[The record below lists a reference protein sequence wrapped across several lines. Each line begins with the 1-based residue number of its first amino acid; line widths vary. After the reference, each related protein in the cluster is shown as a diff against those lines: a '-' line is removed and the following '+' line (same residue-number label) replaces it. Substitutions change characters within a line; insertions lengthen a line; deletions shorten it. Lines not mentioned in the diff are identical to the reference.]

1 LTKPGG
7 EGTVAPQFHSI
18 SIEVKQ
24 PMPNYVLALDQGTT
38 SSRAILF
45 DRVGRIVSVSQQEFP
60 QIFPQAGWVEHNP
73 EDIWNSQLYCAREA
87 LSKANAKAADVAAI
101 GITNQRET
109 TVVWDRTSHRA
120 IHNAIVWQCR
130 RTAPLCDKLKKE
142 KFDRVI
148 QRKTGLVTDA
158 YFSGTKVAW
167 LMDNVA
173 GARKRAAAGEL
184 AFGTV
189 DSWLIHRLSRGRAH
203 VTDVSNASRTL
214 LYDIRKQKWD
224 DEILK
229 KLRVSASL
237 LPEVRSSSEVY
248 AETDASLLGAPI
260 PIAGIAGDQQAALYG
275 QACFKPGMMKNT
287 YGTGCFLLMN
297 TGEAANASKTGLL
310 TTIAWRTGG
319 KTEYA
324 LEGSVFIAG
333 AAVQWLRDGLGIIA
347 NAADTEA
354 LATSVNDNQGVY
366 FVPAFVGLGAPY
378 WDPNAR
384 GAVVGLTR
392 GATRAHLARAALEA
406 MAYQTRDVVECMQKD
421 SGIKAK
427 ELRVDGGAT
436 RNDFLCQFQADLLG
450 IPVVRPVIT
459 ETTALGAAYLAGLA
473 VGFWKSEKEI
483 AAQWQVEERF
493 EPKMKRSERDRLYE
507 GWQAAVA
514 RVR

>member
-1 LTKPGG
+1 
-7 EGTVAPQFHSI
+7 
-18 SIEVKQ
+18 
-24 PMPNYVLALDQGTT
+24 MPNYVLALDQGTT

-45 DRVGRIVSVSQQEFP
+45 DRAGHIVSTGQQEFP

-73 EDIWNSQLYCAREA
+73 EDIWSSQLYCAREA
-87 LSKANAKAADVAAI
+87 LSKANVKPTDVAAI

-109 TVVWDRTSHRA
+109 TVVWDRAANQA
-120 IHNAIVWQCR
+120 IYNAIVWQCR
-130 RTAPLCDKLKKE
+130 RTAPMCEKLKKE

-148 QRKTGLVTDA
+148 RNKTGLVTDA

-167 LMDNVA
+167 ILDNVK
-173 GARKRAAAGEL
+173 GARKRATAGEL

-189 DSWLIHRLSRGRAH
+189 DSWLIHRLSGGKAH
-203 VTDVSNASRTL
+203 VTDVSNASRTM
-214 LYDIRKQKWD
+214 LYNIRKQQWD
-224 DEILK
+224 SDILK
-229 KLRVSASL
+229 KLNISASL
-237 LPEVRSSSEVY
+237 LPDVKSSSEVY
-248 AETDASLLGAPI
+248 AETDPELFGAAI

-297 TGEAANASKTGLL
+297 TGESANLSKTGLL
-310 TTIAWRTGG
+310 TTIAWNTNG

-324 LEGSVFIAG
+324 LEGSVFVAG
-333 AAVQWLRDGLGIIA
+333 AAIQWLRDGLGIIA
-347 NAADTEA
+347 NAPDSEA
-354 LATSVNDNQGVY
+354 LAASVSDNQGVY

-378 WDPNAR
+378 WDQEAR
-384 GAVVGLTR
+384 GAIVGLTR

-421 SGIKAK
+421 SGIKAR
-427 ELRVDGGAT
+427 ELRIDGGAT
-436 RNDFLCQFQADLLG
+436 SNDFLCQFQADILG

-483 AAQWQVEERF
+483 AGQWQVEKRF
-493 EPKMKRSERDRLYE
+493 EPKMKKSERERLYE
-507 GWQAAVA
+507 GWQQAVA
-514 RVR
+514 RVRS